1 MDENESGFAGGVIG
15 FYVGVMLGLAL
26 FRVPILHGT
35 VTEAAADSNP
45 YARLFGGIPGFEIM
59 PTERRFE
66 AQRAATHRVSAQR
79 VWTQRA
85 SAQRVSAQRVSTQTQ
100 AGPGH
105 GHAAT
110 AAARVAPQ
118 ASHGD

>member
-66 AQRAATHRVSAQR
+66 AQRAATHRVSTR
-79 VWTQRA
+79 RA
-85 SAQRVSAQRVSTQTQ
+85 SAQTQ
-100 AGPGH
+100 ASPGH

>member
-59 PTERRFE
+59 PTQRRFE
-66 AQRAATHRVSAQR
+66 AQRAATHRVSTQPASAQRVLTQR

-85 SAQRVSAQRVSTQTQ
+85 SAQTQ
-100 AGPGH
+100 ASPGH

>member
-15 FYVGVMLGLAL
+15 FYIGVMLGLAL

-85 SAQRVSAQRVSTQTQ
+85 SAQSQ
-100 AGPGH
+100 ASPGH

-118 ASHGD
+118 ANPGD

>member
-66 AQRAATHRVSAQR
+66 AQRAAT
-79 VWTQRA
+79 
-85 SAQRVSAQRVSTQTQ
+85 QRVSTQTQ
-100 AGPGH
+100 ANPGH

-118 ASHGD
+118 ASPGD